1 MFETLTYEQW
11 RQQNVD
17 FVLTKE
23 AKEDL
28 IDCTD
33 EIRDAV
39 ETHLM
44 LEYQQYLLQSKG
56 STSDQRA

>member
-1 MFETLTYEQW
+1 MVEKLNYEQW

-17 FVLTKE
+17 LVLTKE

-39 ETHLM
+39 EEHLV
-44 LEYQQYLLQSKG
+44 LEYQQYLLKS
-56 STSDQRA
+56 